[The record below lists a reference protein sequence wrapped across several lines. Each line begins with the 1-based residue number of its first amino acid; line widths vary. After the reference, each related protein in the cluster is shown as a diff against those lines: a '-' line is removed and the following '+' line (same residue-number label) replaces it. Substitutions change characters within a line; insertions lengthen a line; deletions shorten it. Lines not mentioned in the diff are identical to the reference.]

1 MVLAGICYLVEIHVE
16 TNLSL
21 HFFNSLLHKN
31 EPWKIFLQGSLEWM
45 DKDSAGGAVHDE
57 GNRFCFHWRCSDQ
70 HIGLLTIS
78 DPWAAQQ
85 SVDQGQ
91 GVVFSLAMDVIVV
104 QCQCNAHQSD
114 DSGNRY
120 MFSWQNMSKGS
131 RHKKELWDY
140 LTIFPTWGRSHQ
152 SQKCCYQ
159 K

>member
-1 MVLAGICYLVEIHVE
+1 MVLAGICYLVNLVKIHV
-16 TNLSL
+16 LSL
-21 HFFNSLLHKN
+21 HFFSSLLHKN
-31 EPWKIFLQGSLEWM
+31 EPLTIFFQGSLEWM

-104 QCQCNAHQSD
+104 QCQ
-114 DSGNRY
+114 
-120 MFSWQNMSKGS
+120 
-131 RHKKELWDY
+131 
-140 LTIFPTWGRSHQ
+140 
-152 SQKCCYQ
+152 
-159 K
+159 